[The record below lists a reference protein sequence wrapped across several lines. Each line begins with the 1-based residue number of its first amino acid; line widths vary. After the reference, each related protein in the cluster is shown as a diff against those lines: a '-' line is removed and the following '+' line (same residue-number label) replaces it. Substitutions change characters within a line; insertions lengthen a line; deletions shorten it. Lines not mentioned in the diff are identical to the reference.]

1 MNAQAKPPLD
11 NGKHQILIVD
21 DHPIVREGL
30 AQLLTQ
36 EPDLQVCG
44 GAESAADALRVVAER
59 QPDLV
64 VIDISLKESHGL
76 DLIHRIRSTD
86 ENIKLLVWSMHDDK
100 VYAERALRGGA
111 DGYVNKQERT
121 EVVIAAIRRV
131 LAGDIYLAPEV
142 SEIIIQPLGSP
153 QRGPESSISVLSN
166 RELEVFEMIGRG
178 MTTRLIARQLDV
190 KPKTVEA
197 HRENIKRKMRLKN
210 SAELSRAAVL
220 WVLESW
226 NAAGPHGP
234 ENGQDPSTD
243 RPS

>member
-1 MNAQAKPPLD
+1 MNDQENLQRG
-11 NGKHQILIVD
+11 NGQRQILIVD

-30 AQLLTQ
+30 AQLLAQ

-44 GAESAADALRVVAER
+44 GAAGSAEAVRAVAER
-59 QPDLV
+59 RPDLV

-100 VYAERALRGGA
+100 VYAERALREGA

-121 EVVIAAIRRV
+121 EAVVDAIRRV
-131 LAGDIYLAPEV
+131 LAGEIYLSPEI
-142 SEIIIQPLGSP
+142 SKYLLQPVRLR
-153 QRGPESSISVLSN
+153 QRGRENSISVLSN

-190 KPKTVEA
+190 RPKTVEA

-226 NAAGPHGP
+226 HAAVTRHQAD
-234 ENGQDPSTD
+234 GQDPAGEEAS
-243 RPS
+243 